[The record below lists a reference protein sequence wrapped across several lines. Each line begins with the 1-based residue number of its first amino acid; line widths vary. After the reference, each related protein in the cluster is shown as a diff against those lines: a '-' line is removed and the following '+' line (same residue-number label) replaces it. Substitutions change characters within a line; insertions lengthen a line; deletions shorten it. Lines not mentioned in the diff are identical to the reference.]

1 MLFSCFLGFVAFHGC
16 CCCFQCYK
24 ILMSKASSYS
34 STHFHYSAELIFSS
48 WYGCSLGQLQ
58 TYMDINS
65 LRIKTC
71 FLTSSEFSSFLFFC
85 KFPFIICLSL
95 LVVNLHFML
104 FMILEIA
111 HYGKSYVIND
121 TWDCVLG
128 KNGHHV
134 PQPDCFQGPWVWCIS
149 MGLVWRKTPTL
160 PISAWKMLQTGAMS
174 MPWATSSLSSTS
186 ASCTPRL
193 LTWLASELLL
203 LSGWVTV
210 VLWVKGLCC

>member
-1 MLFSCFLGFVAFHGC
+1 MLLFLFSFSKFIYTSLIRNIVQHEFFSAIFLFLGFVAFHGC

-24 ILMSKASSYS
+24 ILMSKASSYF
-34 STHFHYSAELIFSS
+34 STHFHYTAKLIFSS

-111 HYGKSYVIND
+111 Y
-121 TWDCVLG
+121 
-128 KNGHHV
+128 
-134 PQPDCFQGPWVWCIS
+134 
-149 MGLVWRKTPTL
+149 
-160 PISAWKMLQTGAMS
+160 
-174 MPWATSSLSSTS
+174 
-186 ASCTPRL
+186 
-193 LTWLASELLL
+193 
-203 LSGWVTV
+203 
-210 VLWVKGLCC
+210 